1 MQALNNALLKIYNF
15 IATSSRLEDVI
26 IICVILFFAL
36 FSYVVVRL
44 YVIKIIHY
52 WIKHSKT
59 KWDDVLIEKKVFT
72 PLAYI
77 VPSLIIYFGIGI
89 FPKISQIVHRIITT
103 FIFFLI
109 ILMLDRLLS
118 SVLTIYD
125 TYPISKKRPIK
136 GYIQIAKLSLY
147 LLGLVLAIS
156 ILIGKSP
163 WIFLSGIGALT
174 AVILFI
180 FRDTILSFVASVQ
193 IITND
198 LVRLGDWIEM
208 PKYGADGVVVDMA
221 LHTIKVQNWDKTV
234 INIPTYKLIEESFK
248 NWRGMQEAGGRRI
261 KRAILIDQTSVK
273 FLEDKDIKRLENI
286 KLLQSYIQNKK
297 KEINEYNKRLGLDDN
312 EPVNGRRMTNLG
324 TFRAYIEAYLRSH
337 PKIRQDMTF
346 LVRHLAPTPEGLP
359 LEIYVFTNDIRWAN
373 YESIQA
379 DIFDHLLA
387 VIPHFNLRVFQKP
400 TGYDLKNISLISN
413 EGNPIEKL
421 SKI

>member
-1 MQALNNALLKIYNF
+1 MIKIHLLNNALSKIYSF
-15 IATSSRLEDVI
+15 IANSSRIEDI
-26 IICVILFFAL
+26 IILCIIFFFAL
-36 FSYVVVRL
+36 LSYIIVRL
-44 YVIKIIHY
+44 YVIKIIHF

-77 VPSLIIYFGIGI
+77 VPALIIYFGAGI
-89 FPKISQIVHRIITT
+89 FPEISQVTHRIIIT

-109 ILMLDRLLS
+109 ILILDRVLS

-125 TYPISKKRPIK
+125 IYPISKKRPIK

-180 FRDTILSFVASVQ
+180 FRDTILSFVASIQ

-208 PKYGADGVVVDMA
+208 PKYGADGIVIDMA

-234 INIPTYKLIEESFK
+234 INIPIYKLIEESFK

-261 KRAILIDQTSVK
+261 KRALLIDKTSIK
-273 FLEDKDIKRLENI
+273 FLKDDEITRLENI
-286 KLLQSYIQNKK
+286 QILKEYIKNKR
-297 KEINEYNKRLGLDDN
+297 KEIDEYNKEAGIDDS

-324 TFRAYIEAYLRSH
+324 TFRAYIEAYLRTH

-346 LVRHLAPTPEGLP
+346 IVRHLAPTAEGLP

-387 VIPHFNLRVFQKP
+387 AIPHFKLRVFQRP
-400 TGYDLKNISLISN
+400 TGHDLKTIASIAK
-413 EGNPIEKL
+413 EQQGE
-421 SKI
+421 

>member
-1 MQALNNALLKIYNF
+1 MQTLNNALLKVYSF
-15 IATSSRLEDVI
+15 IINSSRIEDI
-26 IICVILFFAL
+26 IILCVIFFFAL

-44 YVIKIIHY
+44 YVIKIIHF

-77 VPSLIIYFGIGI
+77 VPALIIYFGIGI
-89 FPKISQIVHRIITT
+89 FPKISQIIQRVIIT

-118 SVLTIYD
+118 SVLTIYE

-180 FRDTILSFVASVQ
+180 FRDTILSFVASIQ

-208 PKYGADGVVVDMA
+208 PKYGADGIVVDMA

-261 KRAILIDQTSVK
+261 KRALLIDQTSVK
-273 FLEDKDIKRLENI
+273 FLKDEDIKRLENI
-286 KLLQSYIQNKK
+286 KILKGYIQNKR
-297 KEINEYNKRLGLDDN
+297 KEIDEYNKQLGIDDS

-324 TFRAYIEAYLRSH
+324 TFRAYIEAYLRAH

-346 LVRHLAPTPEGLP
+346 LVRHLAPTAEGLP

-387 VIPHFNLRVFQKP
+387 AIPHFKLRVFQKP
-400 TGYDLKNISLISN
+400 TGYDLKDISLITSKERQSVN
-413 EGNPIEKL
+413 E
-421 SKI
+421 

>member
-1 MQALNNALLKIYNF
+1 MIKIHLLNNALSKIYSF
-15 IATSSRLEDVI
+15 IANSSRIEDI
-26 IICVILFFAL
+26 IILCIIFFFAL
-36 FSYVVVRL
+36 LSYVIVRL
-44 YVIKIIHY
+44 YVIKIIHF

-77 VPSLIIYFGIGI
+77 VPALIIYFGAGI
-89 FPKISQIVHRIITT
+89 FPEISQVTHRIIIT

-109 ILMLDRLLS
+109 ILILDRVLS

-125 TYPISKKRPIK
+125 IYPISKKRPIK

-180 FRDTILSFVASVQ
+180 FRDTILSFVASIQ

-208 PKYGADGVVVDMA
+208 PKYGADGIVIDMA

-234 INIPTYKLIEESFK
+234 INIPIYKLIEESFK

-261 KRAILIDQTSVK
+261 KRALLIDKTSIK
-273 FLEDKDIKRLENI
+273 FLKDDEITRLENI
-286 KLLQSYIQNKK
+286 QILKEYIKNKR
-297 KEINEYNKRLGLDDN
+297 KEIDEYNKEAGIDDS

-324 TFRAYIEAYLRSH
+324 TFRAYIEAYLRTH

-346 LVRHLAPTPEGLP
+346 IVRHLAPTAEGLP

-387 VIPHFNLRVFQKP
+387 AIPHFKLRVFQRP
-400 TGYDLKNISLISN
+400 TGHDLKTIASIAK
-413 EGNPIEKL
+413 EQQGE
-421 SKI
+421 

>member
-1 MQALNNALLKIYNF
+1 MIKIHLLNNALSKIYSF
-15 IATSSRLEDVI
+15 IANSSRIEDI
-26 IICVILFFAL
+26 IILCIIFFFAL
-36 FSYVVVRL
+36 LSYVIVRL
-44 YVIKIIHY
+44 YVIKIIHF

-77 VPSLIIYFGIGI
+77 VPALIIYFGAGI
-89 FPKISQIVHRIITT
+89 FPEISQVTHRIIIT

-109 ILMLDRLLS
+109 ILILDRVLS

-125 TYPISKKRPIK
+125 IYPISKKRPIK

-180 FRDTILSFVASVQ
+180 FRDTILSFVASIQ

-208 PKYGADGVVVDMA
+208 PKYGADGIVIDMA

-234 INIPTYKLIEESFK
+234 INIPIYKLIEESFK

-261 KRAILIDQTSVK
+261 KRALLIDKTSIK
-273 FLEDKDIKRLENI
+273 FLKDDEITRLENI
-286 KLLQSYIQNKK
+286 QILKEYIKNKR
-297 KEINEYNKRLGLDDN
+297 KEIDEYNKEAGIDDS

-324 TFRAYIEAYLRSH
+324 TFRAYIEAYLRTH

-346 LVRHLAPTPEGLP
+346 IVRHLAPTAEGLP

-387 VIPHFNLRVFQKP
+387 AIPHFKLRVFQKP
-400 TGYDLKNISLISN
+400 TGHDLKTIASIAK
-413 EGNPIEKL
+413 EQ
-421 SKI
+421 

>member
-1 MQALNNALLKIYNF
+1 MQVISNTFSKIYNF
-15 IATSSRLEDVI
+15 IATGSTVEDVI
-26 IICVILFFAL
+26 IIGIIFLFAL
-36 FSYVVVRL
+36 ISYIIVRL
-44 YVIKIIHY
+44 YVIKIIHF

-72 PLAYI
+72 PLSYI
-77 VPSLIIYFGIGI
+77 IPALIIYFGIGI
-89 FPKISQIVHRIITT
+89 FPKISPIVHRIITT
-103 FIFFLI
+103 FIFILI

-118 SVLTIYD
+118 AVLAIYE

-180 FRDTILSFVASVQ
+180 FRDTLLSLVASIQ

-208 PKYGADGVVVDMA
+208 PKYGADGVVIDMA
-221 LHTIKVQNWDKTV
+221 LHTVKVQNWDKTV

-273 FLEDKDIKRLENI
+273 FLEDNDIKRLENI
-286 KLLQSYIQNKK
+286 KLLKNYIQNKK
-297 KEINEYNKRLGLDDN
+297 KEIDEYNKKLGIDDS

-324 TFRAYIEAYLRSH
+324 TFRAYVEAYLRAH

-373 YESIQA
+373 YEAIQA

-387 VIPHFNLRVFQKP
+387 AIPHFNLRVFQRP
-400 TGYDLKNISLISN
+400 TGHDLKNLSLK
-413 EGNPIEKL
+413 EGNLKNCL
-421 SKI
+421 KF

>member
-1 MQALNNALLKIYNF
+1 MQVISNTFSKIYNF
-15 IATSSRLEDVI
+15 IATGSTVEDVI
-26 IICVILFFAL
+26 IIGIIFLFAL
-36 FSYVVVRL
+36 ISYIIVRL
-44 YVIKIIHY
+44 YVIKIIHF

-59 KWDDVLIEKKVFT
+59 KWDDVLIEKRVFT
-72 PLAYI
+72 PLSYI
-77 VPSLIIYFGIGI
+77 IPALIIYFGIGI
-89 FPKISQIVHRIITT
+89 FPKISPIVHRIITT
-103 FIFFLI
+103 FIFILI

-118 SVLTIYD
+118 AVLAIYE

-180 FRDTILSFVASVQ
+180 FRDTLLSLVASIQ

-208 PKYGADGVVVDMA
+208 PKYGADGVVIDMA
-221 LHTIKVQNWDKTV
+221 LHTVKVQNWDKTV

-273 FLEDKDIKRLENI
+273 FLEDNDIKRLENI
-286 KLLQSYIQNKK
+286 KLLKNYIQNKK
-297 KEINEYNKRLGLDDN
+297 KEIDEYNKKLGIDDS

-324 TFRAYIEAYLRSH
+324 TFRAYVEAYLRAH

-373 YESIQA
+373 YEAIQA

-387 VIPHFNLRVFQKP
+387 AIPHFNLRVFQRP
-400 TGYDLKNISLISN
+400 TGHDLKNFSLK
-413 EGNPIEKL
+413 EGNLKNCL
-421 SKI
+421 KF

>member
-1 MQALNNALLKIYNF
+1 MQVISNTFSKIYNF
-15 IATSSRLEDVI
+15 IATGSTVEDVI
-26 IICVILFFAL
+26 IIGIIFLFAL
-36 FSYVVVRL
+36 ISYIIVRL
-44 YVIKIIHY
+44 YVIKIIHF

-72 PLAYI
+72 PLSYI
-77 VPSLIIYFGIGI
+77 IPALIIYFGIGI
-89 FPKISQIVHRIITT
+89 FPKISPIVHRIITT
-103 FIFFLI
+103 FIFILI

-118 SVLTIYD
+118 AVLAIYE

-180 FRDTILSFVASVQ
+180 FRDTLLSLVASIQ

-208 PKYGADGVVVDMA
+208 PKYGADGVVIDMA
-221 LHTIKVQNWDKTV
+221 LHTVKVQNWDKTV

-273 FLEDKDIKRLENI
+273 FLEDNDIKRLENI
-286 KLLQSYIQNKK
+286 KLLKNYIQNKK
-297 KEINEYNKRLGLDDN
+297 KEIDEYNKKLGIDDS

-324 TFRAYIEAYLRSH
+324 TFRAYVEAYLRAH

-373 YESIQA
+373 YEAIQA

-387 VIPHFNLRVFQKP
+387 AIPHFNLRVFQRP
-400 TGYDLKNISLISN
+400 TGHDLKNFSLK
-413 EGNPIEKL
+413 EGNLKNCL
-421 SKI
+421 KF